1 MAAALTWTDAA
12 VAQLD
17 DIAAYIAQDSPRHA
31 ARTVERI
38 VAAAEG
44 LARFPFQG
52 RVVPE
57 FERDDLREVFWRKYR
72 VIYRTARDAVR
83 IIAVI
88 HGARRLTDLLDD
100 EDVDA

>member
-1 MAAALTWTDAA
+1 MAATLTWTETA

-17 DIAAYIAQDSPRHA
+17 DIAAYIAQDSPRNA
-31 ARTVERI
+31 ARTVQRI

-44 LARFPFQG
+44 LRRFPFHG

-72 VIYRTARDAVR
+72 IIYRVAEEDVR

-88 HGARRLTDLLDD
+88 HGARRLTDLLSDD
-100 EDVDA
+100 EVDA